1 MLPVG
6 TFSKNGRFLLDIVGN
21 PVKITFMHSNE
32 NVNQVNEVKTVVHD
46 VPAYR
51 SNVLKFPKDGSPDHK
66 NEIVKDG
73 AVDYT

>member
-1 MLPVG
+1 
-6 TFSKNGRFLLDIVGN
+6 
-21 PVKITFMHSNE
+21 MHSNE
-32 NVNQVNEVKTVVHD
+32 NVNQVNEVKTVVYD

-51 SNVLKFPKDGSPDHK
+51 SNILKFPKDGSSDHK

>member
-1 MLPVG
+1 
-6 TFSKNGRFLLDIVGN
+6 
-21 PVKITFMHSNE
+21 MHSNE